1 MNSQNSSQTIPNKP
15 NPLKCPLDSKCY
27 FSFACSSICNKKKN
41 YKPGLLSFKK
51 GDVLF
56 KAMGNEESTF
66 IILSGVASAISH
78 LPSGEVVTICLLG
91 KSYTIGEIEP
101 FFTQKI
107 YYVIQ
112 ALTPMTVC
120 QIRTHDL
127 VYLVDENPSLLK
139 QVISAVENNSHAFAR
154 QLWVMN
160 AQRVHERIKRFLS
173 VFIKMSGNNHAEPL
187 VCLSHDELAVLINTD
202 RPSVTRALHKL
213 EEEGFVKLGY
223 KKLKVIGHLPTED
236 LDLNLNFRFDPL
248 SRNISLLENGHTI
261 K

>member
-1 MNSQNSSQTIPNKP
+1 MNSQTNSQTDTNK
-15 NPLKCPLDSKCY
+15 LKSVECPLDKKCY
-27 FSFACSSICNKKKN
+27 FSFVCSSIYNKKKN
-41 YKPGLLSFKK
+41 CNPRLLSFNK

-56 KAMGNEESTF
+56 KAIDNEESTF
-66 IILSGVASAISH
+66 IILSGVASAICH
-78 LPSGEVVTICLLG
+78 LSTGEVVTICLLG

-107 YYVIQ
+107 YYAIQ

-120 QIRTHDL
+120 HISTPDL
-127 VYLVDENPSLLK
+127 VYLVDENPSLFK

-173 VFIKMSGNNHAEPL
+173 VFIKMSENNHAEPF

-223 KKLKVIGHLPTED
+223 NPEALTD
-236 LDLNLNFRFDPL
+236 
-248 SRNISLLENGHTI
+248 
-261 K
+261 